1 MYEFYIK
8 LKNLV
13 KHMKMGA
20 YIITVLDTIY
30 FWQWFYV
37 NIAYMRLT
45 NLYYVDVSNSKTKD
59 MLLSIILTV

>member
-1 MYEFYIK
+1 
-8 LKNLV
+8 
-13 KHMKMGA
+13 MKMGA